1 MSESTVD
8 MTQAAAEQPSAR
20 PTGASARRGPSTR
33 QIAIVVAILGGAVLF
48 TAMTADVTKVSE
60 PGVKL
65 TAEGQPYLA
74 EKAGDWTGG
83 ELTGL
88 TPEEKKIL
96 PEDTMGSRRIF
107 KDNHGDELFC
117 SIVLAGRDV
126 TSIHRPEL
134 CLTGQGWALKQ
145 LQIEHISTPAVK
157 GGTVAVSRLNA
168 TRDVKLP
175 DGRTAMTHSIFL
187 YWFIGKDR
195 VTPYHWQRIF
205 WTAKDRIL
213 HNVNHR
219 WAYILIHIP
228 VTQGQIADGPGK
240 SEDQTMK
247 VVGGFVHDI
256 YPTLVANQ

>member
-8 MTQAAAEQPSAR
+8 MTQAAAEQPSVR
-20 PTGASARRGPSTR
+20 PAGVTGRRGPSTR
-33 QIAIVVAILGGAVLF
+33 QIAIVVAILGGSVLF

-65 TAEGQPYLA
+65 TADGQPFLTD
-74 EKAGDWTGG
+74 KAGDWTGG

-107 KDNHGDELFC
+107 KDSNGDELFC

-134 CLTGQGWALKQ
+134 CLTGQGWSLGN
-145 LQIEHISTPAVK
+145 LQIEPISTPAAK
-157 GGTVAVSRLNA
+157 GGALSVSRLNA
-168 TRDVKLP
+168 TRDVKLS
-175 DGRTAMTHSIFL
+175 DGRVARTRSIFL
-187 YWFIGKDR
+187 YWFVGKDR
-195 VTPYHWQRIF
+195 VTPYHWQRIY
-205 WTAKDRIL
+205 WTAKDRVL
-213 HNVNHR
+213 HNTNHR

-228 VTQGQIADGPGK
+228 VTQGEIASGAGK
-240 SEDQTMK
+240 SEEETMK
-247 VVGGFVHDI
+247 VVAGFVHDL
-256 YPTLVANQ
+256 YPTLVAN